1 MRRLI
6 RDFFAEQVGVDAK
19 VPRSVRALV
28 AKPGYL
34 TEEYLGG
41 RRARWVSP
49 LKLYLSASVLY
60 FLLLSL
66 PFVGGMR
73 SSVRFTETDRAGV
86 DSAAAI
92 DSIEGQSG
100 QLDSSAASNALERR
114 LEEGAGRLGAMT
126 REEQVE
132 HFRDAFTKW
141 MPNAVFIL
149 LPLFA
154 FLLYLLY
161 RASGRFYA
169 EHLIFTLHVHAFA
182 FLALAT
188 TLILPD
194 IISVVV
200 QVWLLAYIYLALRR
214 VYRESRGR
222 TAAKYV
228 GLVLPYM
235 VLLLSVTF
243 GVLLSI
249 FATA

>member
-126 REEQVE
+126 REQ
-132 HFRDAFTKW
+132 R
-141 MPNAVFIL
+141 
-149 LPLFA
+149 
-154 FLLYLLY
+154 
-161 RASGRFYA
+161 
-169 EHLIFTLHVHAFA
+169 
-182 FLALAT
+182 
-188 TLILPD
+188 
-194 IISVVV
+194 
-200 QVWLLAYIYLALRR
+200 
-214 VYRESRGR
+214 
-222 TAAKYV
+222 
-228 GLVLPYM
+228 
-235 VLLLSVTF
+235 
-243 GVLLSI
+243 
-249 FATA
+249 

>member
-66 PFVGGMR
+66 PFGGMR